1 MTAGLALTSGKRDMQ
16 RFRQIKIFIFLYFIA
31 AVLTLTALPPS
42 YVKAGQSAEADKSPA
57 ADVIR
62 KFNAALLESMKRAK
76 ELGYSGRY
84 NLLSPVIK
92 DSFGLPFMASI
103 SVGRYWKTLDKKE
116 ESQLLEAYTQWTIA
130 TYAGRFDDYSGER
143 FDLVSESKP
152 VQGTVTVVSKLIGS
166 NNEEVDFYYKLR
178 KIEGRWRIVDIQLS
192 GVSQLALTRSQFLSV
207 IKDKGFDGLI
217 SMLKDKIKSFSGR
230 KNGS

>member
-1 MTAGLALTSGKRDMQ
+1 MQ
-16 RFRQIKIFIFLYFIA
+16 KFRQIRMFIFMWFIA
-31 AVLTLTALPPS
+31 AVVALTASMPS
-42 YVKAGQSAEADKSPA
+42 YVRADKSAVTGEPAEADKSPA

-62 KFNAALLESMKRAK
+62 KFNSALLESMKRAK

-92 DSFGLPFMASI
+92 DSFALPFMASI
-103 SVGRYWKTLDKKE
+103 SAGRYWKTLGKKE
-116 ESQLLEAYTQWTIA
+116 EARLLEAYTQWTIA

-152 VQGTVTVVSKLIGS
+152 EQGTVTVVSRLIGS
-166 NNEEVDFYYKLR
+166 DKQENEVDFYYKLR

-192 GVSQLALTRSQFLSV
+192 GVSQLALTRSQFISV
-207 IKDKGFDGLI
+207 IRDKGFDGLI
-217 SMLKDKIKSFSGR
+217 SMLKDKVKSLSGK

>member
-1 MTAGLALTSGKRDMQ
+1 MTARLALTSGKRDMQ
-16 RFRQIKIFIFLYFIA
+16 RFRQIKIFIYSYFIA